1 MPPDTGTHGR
11 ASPALTKGNQ
21 KGEKQHQEVKT
32 SKATAPRSWCTSW
45 LNPSHRQPAPSAA
58 CPSGSARRKRHLRP
72 LPQRSRATG
81 PGPCA
86 AQPRTRGPSGSEARV
101 LRVNPARD
109 KPGTNRCPL
118 PALHRAQRPAA
129 RPSGHTA
136 RPAPPPAAP
145 VTTLGKSG
153 WDQQLCSPTYPK
165 AIQASK
171 SPGGA
176 PGARTHSPQRARGH
190 QDGATKTKRWESAP
204 GTGGER
210 ARRRETNS
218 PALLERPRRDSS
230 LTRAEEKGDDSR
242 GAAVKRTSCADLST
256 SSPSL
261 SLHSPPTPGHAKSI
275 YHAAYEAGS
284 FGCA

>member
-1 MPPDTGTHGR
+1 M
-11 ASPALTKGNQ
+11 SP
-21 KGEKQHQEVKT
+21 
-32 SKATAPRSWCTSW
+32 S
-45 LNPSHRQPAPSAA
+45 
-58 CPSGSARRKRHLRP
+58 
-72 LPQRSRATG
+72 
-81 PGPCA
+81 
-86 AQPRTRGPSGSEARV
+86 
-101 LRVNPARD
+101 
-109 KPGTNRCPL
+109 
-118 PALHRAQRPAA
+118 RAQRPAA

-145 VTTLGKSG
+145 VTTVGKSG

-171 SPGGA
+171 NPGGA
-176 PGARTHSPQRARGH
+176 PGACTHSGH
-190 QDGATKTKRWESAP
+190 GATRMEQRRQRGGRALP
-204 GTGGER
+204 ARGER

-230 LTRAEEKGDDSR
+230 LTRAEERGDDSR